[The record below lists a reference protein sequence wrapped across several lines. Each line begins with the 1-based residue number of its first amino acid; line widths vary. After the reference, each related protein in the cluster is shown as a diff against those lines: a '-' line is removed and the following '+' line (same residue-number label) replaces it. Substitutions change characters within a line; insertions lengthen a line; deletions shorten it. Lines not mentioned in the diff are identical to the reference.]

1 MNMHKILVIEDDP
14 TVRLV
19 FSQFLAN
26 AGYDVLVA
34 ENGKLGMEMMEK
46 HHPDLIVTDILM
58 PTMDG
63 LEILMEIRKRRD
75 ATPVIA
81 ISGGMRNLPIS
92 FLEQARL
99 FGARHVFE
107 KPVPLDVLLAAI
119 SDSLAPTAP

>member
-1 MNMHKILVIEDDP
+1 MIMHKILVIEDDP

-26 AGYDVLVA
+26 ADYAVLVA
-34 ENGKLGMEMMEK
+34 ENGKVGMAMMEK
-46 HHPDLIVTDILM
+46 HRPDLIVTDILM

-63 LEILMEIRKRRD
+63 LEILMEIRKRQD

-92 FLEQARL
+92 FLKQARL
-99 FGARHVFE
+99 LGASHVFE
-107 KPVPLDVLLAAI
+107 KPVPLDVLLDAI
-119 SDSLAPTAP
+119 RELLAPPAP

>member
-1 MNMHKILVIEDDP
+1 MHKILVIEDDP

-26 AGYDVLVA
+26 AGYGVLVA
-34 ENGKLGMEMMEK
+34 ENGKLGMEMMEA
-46 HHPDLIVTDILM
+46 HRPDLIVTDILM

-119 SDSLAPTAP
+119 SDSLAPAAP